1 MGNKKIK
8 ISDEKRNI
16 LALVFFVTVFVYG
29 VFAYLCHGLL
39 KKEDE

>member
-1 MGNKKIK
+1 MRNKKIK

-29 VFAYLCHGLL
+29 SFAFLCHFLL
-39 KKEDE
+39 KKDN

>member
-1 MGNKKIK
+1 MANKKMK

-29 VFAYLCHGLL
+29 VFAYLCNYLL
-39 KKEDE
+39 KKED

>member
-1 MGNKKIK
+1 MDNNKKK
-8 ISDEKRNI
+8 MSGEKRNI

-29 VFAYLCHGLL
+29 LFAYLCHGLL